1 MAKIDL
7 NTLKSSFE
15 SGDKPNGQ
23 DYLNLIDTLAAQA
36 TDLGSDGNNEN
47 IVYGIENY
55 TVLETIPATSWRSVK
70 YVVTISHTV
79 GEQNK
84 YYTTEIS
91 ALIDDEGLT
100 ISEYAVLDNDGDI
113 GTVTVSRNGNVIT
126 LSVTPNPAIRPI
138 TVRYLRIGLKA

>member
-1 MAKIDL
+1 MAKINL
-7 NTLKSSFE
+7 NTLKTKFE
-15 SGDKPNGQ
+15 SGDKPDGQ
-23 DYLNLIDTLAAQA
+23 DYSDLIDTLAAQA

-47 IVYGIENY
+47 TIYGIENY
-55 TVLETIPATSWRSVK
+55 TVLETIDATSWRSVK
-70 YVVTISHTV
+70 YVVTISHTTN
-79 GEQNK
+79 EENK

-138 TVRYLRIGLKA
+138 TVRYLRTGLKA

>member
-47 IVYGIENY
+47 TIFGIENT
-55 TVLETIPATSWRSVK
+55 TVLETISATSWRSIK
-70 YVVTISHTV
+70 YVVSISHTV

-91 ALIDDEGLT
+91 ALIDNEGLT

-113 GTVTVSRNGNVIT
+113 GTVTVSRNGNAII

-138 TVRYLRIGLKA
+138 TVRYLRTGLKA

>member
-47 IVYGIENY
+47 VVYGIENT
-55 TVLETIPATSWRSVK
+55 TVLETISATSWRSVK

-113 GTVTVSRNGNVIT
+113 GTVTVSRNGNTVT

>member
-1 MAKIDL
+1 MAQINL
-7 NTLKSSFE
+7 NTLKSKFE
-15 SGDKPNGQ
+15 TGDKPNGQ
-23 DYLNLIDTLAAQA
+23 DYSDLIDTLAAQA

-47 IVYGIENY
+47 TIYGIESY
-55 TVLETIPATSWRSVK
+55 TVLETIDATSWRSIK
-70 YVVTISHTV
+70 YVVTISHTAS
-79 GEQNK
+79 EENK

-91 ALIDDEGLT
+91 ALIDNDGLS

-138 TVRYLRIGLKA
+138 TVRYLRTGLRA

>member
-1 MAKIDL
+1 
-7 NTLKSSFE
+7 
-15 SGDKPNGQ
+15 
-23 DYLNLIDTLAAQA
+23 
-36 TDLGSDGNNEN
+36 
-47 IVYGIENY
+47 
-55 TVLETIPATSWRSVK
+55 
-70 YVVTISHTV
+70 V
-79 GEQNK
+79 GTQNK

-138 TVRYLRIGLKA
+138 TVRYLRTGLKA

>member
-47 IVYGIENY
+47 VIYGIENY

-91 ALIDDEGLT
+91 ALVDDEGLT

-113 GTVTVSRNGNVIT
+113 GTVTVSRNGNTIT

>member
-113 GTVTVSRNGNVIT
+113 GTVTVSRNGNTIT
-126 LSVTPNPAIRPI
+126 LSVTPNTAIRPI

>member
-1 MAKIDL
+1 MAKINL
-7 NTLKSSFE
+7 NTLKSKFE

-23 DYLNLIDTLAAQA
+23 DYLDLIDTLAAQA

-47 IVYGIENY
+47 IVTGIENY
-55 TVLETIPATSWRSVK
+55 TVLETISATTWRSVK
-70 YVVTISHTV
+70 YVVSISHTV
-79 GEQNK
+79 SGENK

-91 ALIDDEGLT
+91 ALIDNEGLS

-113 GTVTVSRNGNVIT
+113 GTVTVSRTGDVIT

-138 TVRYLRIGLKA
+138 TVRYLRTGLKA

>member
-47 IVYGIENY
+47 VIYGIENS
-55 TVLETIPATSWRSVK
+55 TVLETISATSWRSVK

-79 GEQNK
+79 GGENK

-91 ALIDDEGLT
+91 ALIDNEGLS

-138 TVRYLRIGLKA
+138 TVRYLRTGLRA

>member
-47 IVYGIENY
+47 IIYGIENY

-70 YVVTISHTV
+70 YVVTISHTA

-91 ALIDDEGLT
+91 ALVDDEGLT

-113 GTVTVSRNGNVIT
+113 GTVTVSRNGNTIT

>member
-1 MAKIDL
+1 MAKINL
-7 NTLKSSFE
+7 NTLKSKFE

-91 ALIDDEGLT
+91 ALIDDDGLT

>member
-1 MAKIDL
+1 MAKINL
-7 NTLKSSFE
+7 NTLKSKFE

-23 DYLNLIDTLAAQA
+23 DYTDLIDTLAGAV
-36 TDLGSDGNNEN
+36 DLGSDGNNEST
-47 IVYGIENY
+47 IYGIENY

-70 YVVTISHTV
+70 YVVSISHTV
-79 GEQNK
+79 GGQNK

-91 ALIDDEGLT
+91 ALIDNEGLT

-113 GTVTVSRNGNVIT
+113 GTVTVSRNGNAVT

-138 TVRYLRIGLKA
+138 TVRYLRTGLKA

>member
-1 MAKIDL
+1 MAKINL
-7 NTLKSSFE
+7 NTLKSKFE
-15 SGDKPNGQ
+15 SGDRPNGQ
-23 DYLNLIDTLAAQA
+23 DYLDLIDTLAAQA
-36 TDLGSDGNNEN
+36 TDLGSNGNNEST
-47 IVYGIENY
+47 IYGIENY
-55 TVLETIPATSWRSVK
+55 TVLETIDATAWRSVK
-70 YVVTISHTV
+70 YVVSISHTIGV
-79 GEQNK
+79 QNK

-113 GTVTVSRNGNVIT
+113 GTVTVSRNGNTIT

>member
-1 MAKIDL
+1 MAKINL
-7 NTLKSSFE
+7 NTLKSKFE

-23 DYLNLIDTLAAQA
+23 DYADLIDTLAAQA

-47 IVYGIENY
+47 IIYGIENT
-55 TVLETIPATSWRSVK
+55 TVLETISATSWRSIK

-91 ALIDDEGLT
+91 ALIDDEG
-100 ISEYAVLDNDGDI
+100 IAVSEYAVLDNDGDI

>member
-1 MAKIDL
+1 MAKINL
-7 NTLKSSFE
+7 NTLKTKFE

-23 DYLNLIDTLAAQA
+23 DYSDLIDTLAAQA

-47 IVYGIENY
+47 VVYGIENY
-55 TVLETIPATSWRSVK
+55 TVLETIPAISWRSVK

-113 GTVTVSRNGNVIT
+113 GTVTVSRNGNTIT

>member
-47 IVYGIENY
+47 VVYGIENY

-113 GTVTVSRNGNVIT
+113 GTVTVSRNGNTVT